1 MDIANLKDVAIEL
14 MKALKANGLG
24 EVEIEDD
31 DIRIKVKAQP
41 PARVMGPPPVMAPPP
56 VSGAVPFAAV
66 PDESLPP
73 AQEAEGTKVKAPMV
87 GTFYSSPSPEAPPFV
102 LVGQEVSEGDTL
114 FIIEAMKTM
123 NEVKAPCGGT
133 VATVL
138 AQSGDM
144 VEYNQ
149 TVMVIRN

>member
-41 PARVMGPPPVMAPPP
+41 PARVMGPPPVMAPPTAP
-56 VSGAVPFAAV
+56 EAAVAVPV
-66 PDESLPP
+66 E
-73 AQEAEGTKVKAPMV
+73 AQEAETEGTKVKSPMV

-138 AQSGDM
+138 AQNGDM

-149 TVMVIRN
+149 TVMVIKE